1 MCHFNYEPTFCL
13 ALLMFFSNL
22 QHLTELLDIAEQLY
36 KVLAIEEYALYV
48 GNNFHIIEFFQNEE
62 SDGKITDA

>member
-1 MCHFNYEPTFCL
+1 
-13 ALLMFFSNL
+13 MFFSNL

-62 SDGKITDA
+62 SDGKITDAWKI

>member
-1 MCHFNYEPTFCL
+1 
-13 ALLMFFSNL
+13 MFFSNL
-22 QHLTELLDIAEQLY
+22 QHLTELLDIAEQFY

-62 SDGKITDA
+62 SDGKITDAWKI

>member
-1 MCHFNYEPTFCL
+1 
-13 ALLMFFSNL
+13 MFFSNL

-36 KVLAIEEYALYV
+36 KVLAIKEYALYV

-62 SDGKITDA
+62 SDGKITDAWKI